1 LMKRQEITTALATRS
16 PDELWAALLGH
27 ARTLQ
32 PFWAGGVAVFA
43 GRTSLPDDKRNG
55 YLGVIST
62 AFDKMD
68 EWRRGTAKYVKTR
81 RNEIDSTISYLRNKA
96 IETPNRQLR
105 VAPAARNAASALR
118 VCLTVS
124 ARGYNDAQ
132 LPELVAGTI
141 YDVAAVRTLFP
152 FDFGN
157 LMVFH
162 PGHGS
167 TLEGDVLDVTIQ
179 HIGREFGILSAV
191 NALVAE
197 VQRLWEN
204 FDKPSPLVLTEG
216 YWTADGGDADVQL
229 RSAAIAA
236 FHGKS

>member
-1 LMKRQEITTALATRS
+1 MKRQEITTALATRS
-16 PDELWAALLGH
+16 PDDLWAALLGH
-27 ARTLQ
+27 ARSLQ
-32 PFWAGGVAVFA
+32 PFWAGSVAVFA
-43 GRTSLPDDKRNG
+43 GRTSLPDEKRDG
-55 YLGVIST
+55 YLRVIST

-68 EWRRGTAKYVKTR
+68 EWRCGTAKYVKAR
-81 RNEIDSTISYLRNKA
+81 RNEIDGAISFLRNKA
-96 IETPNRQLR
+96 IEAPNRQLR
-105 VAPAARNAASALR
+105 VAPAARNAAGALR

-132 LPELVAGTI
+132 LPELVAGTV

-167 TLEGDVLDVTIQ
+167 ALEGDALDMTLQ
-179 HIGREFGILSAV
+179 HTSRELGILPAV

-197 VQRLWEN
+197 VERIWEN
-204 FDKPSPLVLTEG
+204 FDTPSPLVFTEG
-216 YWTADGGDADVQL
+216 YWTAEGGDADVQL
-229 RSAAIAA
+229 RSAALAA
-236 FHGKS
+236 FHGRS

>member
-1 LMKRQEITTALATRS
+1 MKRQEITTALATRS
-16 PDELWAALLGH
+16 PDDLWAALLGH

-43 GRTSLPDDKRNG
+43 SRTSLPDEKREG
-55 YLGVIST
+55 YLAVIST

-68 EWRRGTAKYVKTR
+68 GWRRGTAKYVKAR
-81 RNEIDSTISYLRNKA
+81 RNEIDSAISYLRNKA
-96 IETPNRQLR
+96 IEVPNRGLR
-105 VAPAARNAASALR
+105 FAPAARNAAGALR

-124 ARGYNDAQ
+124 TRGYNDAQ
-132 LPELVAGTI
+132 LPELVAGTV

-162 PGHGS
+162 PGHDS
-167 TLEGDVLDVTIQ
+167 SLEGDALDVTLQ
-179 HIGREFGILSAV
+179 HTSREIGVVPAV
-191 NALVAE
+191 NALIAE
-197 VQRLWEN
+197 VERIWDR
-204 FDKPSPLVLTEG
+204 FDTPSPLVFTEG
-216 YWTADGGDADVQL
+216 YWTAEGDDADVQL

-236 FHGKS
+236 FHGKG